1 MLSYKYRVNFCAPL
15 TAKVKREYSHEDSEF
30 LHRLQVTDDLS
41 AVLWGRPESVDK
53 FIVLA
58 PALSQKQPQ

>member
-30 LHRLQVTDDLS
+30 LHRL
-41 AVLWGRPESVDK
+41 
-53 FIVLA
+53 
-58 PALSQKQPQ
+58 